1 MKDYSIC
8 EKCVS
13 GNRKNVGKKCQACI
27 SNSMFEEKCE
37 NHVKLKKRNKN
48 LGGNV

>member
-13 GNRKNVGKKCQACI
+13 GNRKTVGKKCQACI

-37 NHVKLKKRNKN
+37 NHVKLKNRNKN